1 MKFFGKVGFGI
12 TVETAPSVWEEQI
25 TEGEYYGDVT
35 RVSRRWEG
43 SQEKLNDDLNINN
56 EISILADAFA
66 TQNFHQIRYVEW
78 MGVKW
83 KVPSATLDPDRPRIN
98 LSVGGVYNG

>member
-1 MKFFGKVGFGI
+1 MKFAGKVGFGI
-12 TVETAPSVWEEQI
+12 TIETAPSVWEEQI
-25 TEGEYYGDVT
+25 TEGFYYGDVT
-35 RVSRRWEG
+35 RVSRRWEA
-43 SQEKLNDDLNINN
+43 SQEKLNDDLNVNN

-66 TQNFHQIRYVEW
+66 VQNFQSIRYVEW

-83 KVPSATLDPDRPRIN
+83 KVPSVTLDPDRPRLN